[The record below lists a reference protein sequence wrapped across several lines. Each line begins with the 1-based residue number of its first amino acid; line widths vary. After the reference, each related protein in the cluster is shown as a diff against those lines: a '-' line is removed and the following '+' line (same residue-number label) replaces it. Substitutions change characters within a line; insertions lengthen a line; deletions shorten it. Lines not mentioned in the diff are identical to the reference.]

1 VHLSPAAR
9 LLVAAWASV
18 VLLAGCGGGDDEA
31 DESGPDTGTPS
42 PSVTAAADPK
52 ALNACRTAMI
62 SALSKAYDA
71 SREAPAAERD
81 QVFIEQAGQL
91 PEECRL
97 IDASEL
103 KRLKDEA
110 TGIAI
115 PPGS

>member
-1 VHLSPAAR
+1 MRFSPAAR
-9 LLVAAWASV
+9 LLVAASASV
-18 VLLAGCGGGDDEA
+18 VLLAGCGDDGA
-31 DESGPDTGTPS
+31 DESGPDNGTPS
-42 PSVTAAADPK
+42 PSVTAAVDPK

-81 QVFIEQAGQL
+81 QVFVEQAGQL
-91 PEECRL
+91 PEECRP

-110 TGIAI
+110 TRIAI